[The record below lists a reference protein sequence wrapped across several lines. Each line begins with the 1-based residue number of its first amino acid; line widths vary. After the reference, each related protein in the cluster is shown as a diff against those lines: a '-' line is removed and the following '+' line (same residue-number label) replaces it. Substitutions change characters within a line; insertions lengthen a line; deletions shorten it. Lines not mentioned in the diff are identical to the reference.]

1 MTTTLIKH
9 MCLIR
14 ITEVFK
20 HEALNLKNQYTLTIS
35 ENYKELPS
43 AEFYSSK
50 STAIATSFI

>member
-1 MTTTLIKH
+1 

-35 ENYKELPS
+35 ENYTELPS